1 MDGHYDLSFV
11 ALSIAIAA
19 IASYTALDVSG
30 RVSAGGSSRFTS
42 WAWLTVGAIS
52 MGIGIWAMHFI
63 GMLAFHLPIP
73 VAFAPTI
80 TLLSL
85 IVAIVVSAIALF
97 ILRRPE
103 LGTRSLTI
111 GAIVMGLGI
120 SAMHYTGMFAMRMSP
135 PIRYD
140 PLLFAVS
147 VMIAIAASFAALWL
161 AFQLRAKRSR
171 LAIVSRL
178 ASAAVMGVAIAGM
191 HYTGMAAARFAP
203 DSICFATAAGDIN
216 SASLAIIIGGVAAA
230 IMSLTLIISA
240 VEAHFAVEAA
250 NPRNHAKF
258 ITRGI
263 GGVSAAL
270 IITLWVAAAMSVYD
284 AREAAMEH
292 ARSETRNLSAA
303 FADEVSHVLDGVT
316 SSMEIVAQRMRAN
329 PGHYDIYAW
338 ASEIPILS
346 GATIQGGIIGPD
358 GWLIGTTLDPAPA
371 PLDLSDREHVRV
383 HMAGQVTGLFIS
395 KPVLGR
401 VSKQITIN
409 VTRRVDDKN
418 GKFLGII
425 IFSLSPAQLTSVH
438 KTIDLGP
445 RGVITLSGLDDNVI
459 RARFSRDSPDG
470 LAGVGQSLAG
480 GGRPTMAGAP
490 DRGTFTRV
498 GVVDKVERLYAYSRV
513 PHYPLVATVGF
524 DLVAVLAASR
534 TDALTD
540 YGFSGAATLL
550 LIGLAG
556 YLIREIRIR
565 ATREADLAATNL
577 ELIDSTQRAEA
588 ANEAKSLFLA
598 NMSHELRTP
607 LNAII
612 GFSQII
618 RDQTFGAEA
627 MTQYRIYAGDI
638 CTSGE
643 RLLRLIVDILDMAK
657 VESGKLELE
666 DDIAIP
672 LDLVDGCL
680 SELRL
685 AIEGKQLEVRVEPV
699 AGLPLIRVDAHR
711 LVQVLTNLL
720 TNAVKFT
727 PKGGQVAVVIGC
739 VSGKGVYF
747 EIKDNGIGMSGEEI
761 AIALKPFSQVDN
773 SLIKSYEGTGLGL
786 PLAKRLIELHGGR
799 MTIESAP
806 GRGTTVRVTMP
817 PERVVPCP
825 LDSFASSEQSRARP
839 TAPAS
844 ATEEV

>member
-1 MDGHYDLSFV
+1 MKGNYDLSVV
-11 ALSIAIAA
+11 ALSIAIAT

-30 RVSAGGSSRFTS
+30 RVSARGSRLKS
-42 WAWLTVGAIS
+42 WTWLTVGAIS
-52 MGIGIWAMHFI
+52 MGTGIWSMHFI

-73 VAFAPTI
+73 VAFDPTI

-85 IVAIVVSAIALF
+85 IIAIVVSAIALF

-103 LGTRSLTI
+103 LRTRGL
-111 GAIVMGLGI
+111 AIAAILMGIGI
-120 SAMHYTGMFAMRMSP
+120 STMHYTGMFAMRMSP

-147 VMIAIAASFAALWL
+147 VLIAIAASLAALWL
-161 AFQLRAKRSR
+161 AFQLRKKRSR
-171 LAIVSRL
+171 LAVVSRL
-178 ASAAVMGVAIAGM
+178 GSAAIMGMAIAGM

-203 DSICFATAAGDIN
+203 DSICFAATSGDIN
-216 SASLAIIIGGVAAA
+216 STALAIIIGGVAAA

-240 VEAHFAVEAA
+240 VEAHMALEAA
-250 NPRNHAKF
+250 NPRNRAKF
-258 ITRGI
+258 LTRGI
-263 GGVSAAL
+263 GGIGAAL
-270 IITLWVAAAMSVYD
+270 IITMWAAAAISIYA
-284 AREAAMEH
+284 AREAAMDH

-303 FADEVSHVLDGVT
+303 FADEVSHVLDGVAA
-316 SSMEIVAQRMRAN
+316 SMEIVAQRMRAN

-338 ASEIPILS
+338 ASDIPILS
-346 GATIQGGIIGPD
+346 GATIHGSIAGPD
-358 GWLIGTTLDPAPA
+358 GWMIGTTLDPAPA
-371 PLDLSDREHVRV
+371 PLYLGDREHVRV
-383 HMAGQVTGLFIS
+383 HMAGQVTGLFIG

-409 VTRRVDDKN
+409 VTRRVDDKT
-418 GKFLGII
+418 GKFLGVI
-425 IFSLSPAQLTSVH
+425 IFGLSPSELTSMH
-438 KTIDLGP
+438 KTIDLGQH
-445 RGVITLSGLDDNVI
+445 RVITLSGLDDNVI

-470 LAGVGQSLAG
+470 LTGVGQSLAG
-480 GGRPTMAGAP
+480 GGRPTMASAP

-513 PHYPLVATVGF
+513 LNYPLVATVGF
-524 DLVAVLAASR
+524 DLESVLAAQS
-534 TDALTD
+534 TNALMI
-540 YGFSGAATLL
+540 SGLSGVATLL

-565 ATREADLAATNL
+565 AAQESDLAATNL
-577 ELIDSTQRAEA
+577 ELIDTGQRAEA
-588 ANEAKSLFLA
+588 ANKAKSLFLA

-618 RDQTFGAEA
+618 RDQTFGAKA
-627 MTQYRIYAGDI
+627 MAQYRQYAGDI

-666 DDIAIP
+666 DDIVKP
-672 LDLVDGCL
+672 LELVDSCL
-680 SELRL
+680 RELRL
-685 AIEGKQLEVRVEPV
+685 AIGGKQLEVRVEPV

-720 TNAVKFT
+720 SNAVKFT
-727 PKGGQVAVVIGC
+727 PKGGQVVVVIGC
-739 VSGKGVYF
+739 VSGKGVFF

-761 AIALKPFSQVDN
+761 AIALEPFSQVDN
-773 SLIKSYEGTGLGL
+773 SLIKSFEGTGLGL

-799 MTIESAP
+799 MTIESAH
-806 GRGTTVRVTMP
+806 GTGTTVRVTLP
-817 PERVVPCP
+817 FERVLQGS
-825 LDSFASSEQSRARP
+825 LDSFSSGERSRASPAAR
-839 TAPAS
+839 AS
-844 ATEEV
+844 AREEVS